1 MDEALG
7 DNPQNQFIEEDDPE
21 MNIILNN
28 LNKEEKIK
36 DIPEVINCREFM
48 ERNMTAQSSKMKEDQ
63 FINLRKQAFV
73 FVYSAQVYR
82 DKGQQY
88 TFDDMKKQEQRWKT
102 EEPFKSVLNVLLKQK
117 NDKEL
122 LEMVDTR
129 KFPQEFERIR
139 ENLNP
144 EKEKGMPNKINPEEK
159 MNLSEIKNNPFKL

>member
-1 MDEALG
+1 MDEALD
-7 DNPQNQFIEEDDPE
+7 DNSNQFFDEDDPE
-21 MNIILNN
+21 MNNILND
-28 LNKEEKIK
+28 LNKGEKIK
-36 DIPEVINCREFM
+36 DIQEVKNSREFM
-48 ERNMTAQSSKMKEDQ
+48 EQNISLESSKMEEDR
-63 FINLRKQAFV
+63 FIKIRKHAFV

-88 TFDDMKKQEQRWKT
+88 TLEDMKKQEQRWIT

-129 KFPQEFERIR
+129 KFPQEFERIK

-144 EKEKGMPNKINPEEK
+144 EIEKGMPKKINPEEK
-159 MNLSEIKNNPFKL
+159 MNLSEIKNNPFKI